1 MNTASPPH
9 HLAPHHLP
17 PHIVT
22 SYENELATL
31 ERAISDLSAAAIA
44 QLEAAIDALVRQD
57 LDKAHAVVAGDAALD
72 ALDDEVEA
80 ACVRI
85 LALRQPHADDLRLTI
100 TTIKAS
106 NELERIGDFA
116 KNIAKRVEAV
126 ARFRALPAVASLP
139 HLKDLAVDS
148 LSRAARAFAE
158 RDAELARAVWSSDA
172 PLDAAYTALFRE
184 IVTYMLEDQGAIT
197 PSTHLLF
204 AAKNL
209 ERVGDHA
216 TNIAELAYFLS
227 TGTRLEGD
235 RPKDDQSPFAAP
247 GADNG

>member
-1 MNTASPPH
+1 MTTAS
-9 HLAPHHLP
+9 ALP
-17 PHIVT
+17 PHIVQ

-31 ERAISDLSAAAIA
+31 ERAISDLAAAAIG
-44 QLEAAIDALVRQD
+44 QLEGAVDALVHGD
-57 LDKAHAVVAGDAALD
+57 LDKARAVVAGDAALD

-126 ARFRALPAVASLP
+126 TRFRALPAAASLP
-139 HLKDLAVDS
+139 HLKDLAVDALRRS
-148 LSRAARAFAE
+148 CRAFAE
-158 RDAELARAVWSSDA
+158 RDGEMARGVWGSDA
-172 PLDAAYTALFRE
+172 TLDAAYTALFRE

-216 TNIAELAYFLS
+216 TNIAELAYFLA
-227 TGTRLEGD
+227 TGQRLEGD
-235 RPKDDQSPFAAP
+235 RPKADGTPFAAP
-247 GADNG
+247 GMDGG

>member
-1 MNTASPPH
+1 MNTPSPTPTPSTTH
-9 HLAPHHLP
+9 A
-17 PHIVT
+17 HIVS
-22 SYENELATL
+22 SYEAELTTL
-31 ERAISDLSAAAIA
+31 ERSIRDLAAAA
-44 QLEAAIDALVRQD
+44 ARQLEDAIDCLVHQD
-57 LDKAHAVVAGDAALD
+57 VDKARAVAARDADLD
-72 ALDDEVEA
+72 ALDDDVEA

-126 ARFRALPAVASLP
+126 ARFPTLPAVHSLP
-139 HLKDLAVDS
+139 HLKDLAVGALTS
-148 LSRAARAFAE
+148 AARAFAE
-158 RDAELARAVWSSDA
+158 RDADLARAVWESDA

-184 IVTYMLEDQGAIT
+184 IVTYMLEDQASIT

-216 TNIAELAYFLS
+216 TNIAELAYYLAS
-227 TGTRLEGD
+227 GTRLEGD
-235 RPKDDQSPFAAP
+235 RPKADRSPFI
-247 GADNG
+247 GAGAEGA